1 MKKAFTSKITVDINI
16 IIKAFA
22 KIFSLSY
29 FKTNLALIFAQMTK
43 PKAFAPKSK
52 ANFCSLKLKN
62 CVKTK
67 LDPVI

>member
-52 ANFCSLKLKN
+52 ANFAHSSQKLR
-62 CVKTK
+62 KTK